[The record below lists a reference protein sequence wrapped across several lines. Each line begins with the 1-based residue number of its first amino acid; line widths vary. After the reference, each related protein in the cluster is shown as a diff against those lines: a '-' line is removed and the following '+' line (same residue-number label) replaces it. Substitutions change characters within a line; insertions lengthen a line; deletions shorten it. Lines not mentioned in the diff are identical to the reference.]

1 MMENIYYT
9 LQNQEPKVGSTIN
22 HVCIMFLLPLGRSA
36 TESLNSLEKSSVVEK
51 HLDFKEMDS
60 PQPLPV
66 EISKQLKEVS

>member
-1 MMENIYYT
+1 
-9 LQNQEPKVGSTIN
+9 
-22 HVCIMFLLPLGRSA
+22 MFLLLLERSA

-51 HLDFKEMDS
+51 PLNFKETDS